1 MTGLLARIGGMLVA
15 PRRLLADMSPETGR
29 HDGAALL
36 GAYLLAV
43 AVLPIGDVIADF
55 WALRSL
61 AAAPGLLRALLP
73 ALPWL
78 LTAAALDW
86 LLGPGRAH
94 RAALCL
100 APLLVIDALAHLL
113 TGLGLP
119 LPGPSY
125 LAPAL
130 GGLAALLLAARVRG
144 AIPPTPA
151 APADLSPG
159 TASSAPADLSPG
171 TASPAPADLSPGTAP
186 PAPAD
191 LSPGTAPPAPD
202 DLSPGTAPPAPDD
215 LSPGT
220 ASPAP
225 AAHVPKDMPPRTPGR
240 ARLSQVVGGLVLALV
255 AARALTDLKLL
266 KDRWPTLAPVAVG
279 DPLPEFAV
287 PLLDGGALRSADLRG
302 RPHLLIFW
310 TTWCGVCDAEMPMY
324 RALAERYAARGL
336 AVVAVNAD
344 REGDVPA
351 LVRAHRDARGLPF
364 PIALDDRSMVRRFRV
379 EMFPHLVLIDAA
391 GQIRRVHQGRSFERD
406 LAAAIEAVLP

>member
-100 APLLVIDALAHLL
+100 VPLLVIDALAHLL

-125 LAPAL
+125 LAPVL

-144 AIPPTPA
+144 AIAPTPA
-151 APADLSPG
+151 ASADM
-159 TASSAPADLSPG
+159 
-171 TASPAPADLSPGTAP
+171 SPGTAP
-186 PAPAD
+186 PARAD
-191 LSPGTAPPAPD
+191 MSPGTA
-202 DLSPGTAPPAPDD
+202 L
-215 LSPGT
+215 
-220 ASPAP
+220 P
-225 AAHVPKDMPPRTPGR
+225 AAPVPEARPARAPGR
-240 ARLSQVVGGLVLALV
+240 QRLARVLGGLVLALV

-266 KDRWPTLAPVAVG
+266 NDRWPTLAPVAVD

-287 PLLDGGALRSADLRG
+287 PLLDGGTLRSADLRG

-310 TTWCGVCDAEMPMY
+310 TTWCGVCEAEMPMY

-351 LVRAHRDARGLPF
+351 LVRAHRDAQGLPF

-379 EMFPHLVLIDAA
+379 EMFPHLVLVDAA
-391 GQIRRVHQGRSFERD
+391 GQIRHVHQGRSFERD

>member
-171 TASPAPADLSPGTAP
+171 TASS
-186 PAPAD
+186 
-191 LSPGTAPPAPD
+191 APD
-202 DLSPGTAPPAPDD
+202 DLSPGTAPPAP
-215 LSPGT
+215 
-220 ASPAP
+220 AAP
-225 AAHVPKDMPPRTPGR
+225 VPKDMPPRTPGR

-287 PLLDGGALRSADLRG
+287 PLLDGGSLRSADLRG

>member
-15 PRRLLADMSPETGR
+15 PRRLLADLSPETGR

-159 TASSAPADLSPG
+159 TASSAPADM
-171 TASPAPADLSPGTAP
+171 SPGTAP

-191 LSPGTAPPAPD
+191 LSPGTDPPAPD
-202 DLSPGTAPPAPDD
+202 DLSPGTAPPAP
-215 LSPGT
+215 
-220 ASPAP
+220 AAP
-225 AAHVPKDMPPRTPGR
+225 VPKDMPPRTPGR

-287 PLLDGGALRSADLRG
+287 PLLDGGSLRSADLRG

>member
-159 TASSAPADLSPG
+159 TASSAPADM
-171 TASPAPADLSPGTAP
+171 SPGTAP

-191 LSPGTAPPAPD
+191 MSPGTAPPAPD
-202 DLSPGTAPPAPDD
+202 DLSPGTAPPAP
-215 LSPGT
+215 
-220 ASPAP
+220 AAP
-225 AAHVPKDMPPRTPGR
+225 VPKDMPPRTPGR

-287 PLLDGGALRSADLRG
+287 PLLDGGSLRSADLRG

>member
-100 APLLVIDALAHLL
+100 VPLLVIDALAHLL

-125 LAPAL
+125 LAPVL

-144 AIPPTPA
+144 AIAPTPA
-151 APADLSPG
+151 ASADM
-159 TASSAPADLSPG
+159 
-171 TASPAPADLSPGTAP
+171 SPGTAP
-186 PAPAD
+186 PASAD
-191 LSPGTAPPAPD
+191 MSPGTAPPARAD
-202 DLSPGTAPPAPDD
+202 MSPGTAPPASVDM
-215 LSPGT
+215 SPGT
-220 ASPAP
+220 APP
-225 AAHVPKDMPPRTPGR
+225 AAPVPEARPARAPGR
-240 ARLSQVVGGLVLALV
+240 QRLARVLGGLVLALV

-266 KDRWPTLAPVAVG
+266 NDRWPTLAPVAVD

-287 PLLDGGALRSADLRG
+287 PLLDGGTLRSADLRG

-310 TTWCGVCDAEMPMY
+310 TTWCGVCEAEMPMY

-351 LVRAHRDARGLPF
+351 LVRAHRDAQGLPF

-379 EMFPHLVLIDAA
+379 EMFPHLVLVDAA
-391 GQIRRVHQGRSFERD
+391 GQIRHVHQGRSFERD

>member
-78 LTAAALDW
+78 LAAAALDW

-159 TASSAPADLSPG
+159 TASSAPADM
-171 TASPAPADLSPGTAP
+171 SPGTAP

-202 DLSPGTAPPAPDD
+202 DLSPGTAPPAPD
-215 LSPGT
+215 
-220 ASPAP
+220 AP
-225 AAHVPKDMPPRTPGR
+225 VPKDMPPRTPGR

-287 PLLDGGALRSADLRG
+287 PLLDGGSLRSADLRG

>member
-1 MTGLLARIGGMLVA
+1 MTGLLQRIGGMLVA
-15 PRRLLADMSPETGR
+15 PRGLLAHLSPETGHR
-29 HDGAALL
+29 DGAALL

-43 AVLPIGDVIADF
+43 AVLPIGDALADF

-78 LTAAALDW
+78 LAAAALDW

-100 APLLVIDALAHLL
+100 VPLLVVDALAHLL
-113 TGLGLP
+113 PGLGVA

-125 LAPAL
+125 VAPVL

-144 AIPPTPA
+144 AIPPA
-151 APADLSPG
+151 AS
-159 TASSAPADLSPG
+159 T
-171 TASPAPADLSPGTAP
+171 DLSPGTAP
-186 PAPAD
+186 PAPTD
-191 LSPGTAPPAPD
+191 LSPGTARPAPS
-202 DLSPGTAPPAPDD
+202 SP
-215 LSPGT
+215 
-220 ASPAP
+220 
-225 AAHVPKDMPPRTPGR
+225 VPKDIPPLTPGR
-240 ARLSQVVGGLVLALV
+240 ARLARVVGGLVLALV
-255 AARALTDLKLL
+255 AARAVTDLRLL
-266 KDRWPTLAPVAVG
+266 IDRWPTLAPVAVD

-287 PLLDGGALRSADLRG
+287 PLLDGGTLRSADLQG

-310 TTWCGVCDAEMPMY
+310 TTWCGVCKAEMPMY

-351 LVRAHRDARGLPF
+351 LVRAHRDAQGLPF
-364 PIALDDRSMVRRFRV
+364 PIALDDRSMVRQFRV
-379 EMFPHLVLIDAA
+379 EMYPHLVLIDAT
-391 GQIRRVHQGRSFERD
+391 GQIRHVHQGRSFERT

>member
-151 APADLSPG
+151 APADM
-159 TASSAPADLSPG
+159 
-171 TASPAPADLSPGTAP
+171 SPGTAP

-202 DLSPGTAPPAPDD
+202 DMSPGTAPPAPDD

-220 ASPAP
+220 APPAP
-225 AAHVPKDMPPRTPGR
+225 DAPVPKDMPPRTPGR

-287 PLLDGGALRSADLRG
+287 PLLDGGSLRSADLRG

>member
-1 MTGLLARIGGMLVA
+1 
-15 PRRLLADMSPETGR
+15 
-29 HDGAALL
+29 
-36 GAYLLAV
+36 
-43 AVLPIGDVIADF
+43 
-55 WALRSL
+55 
-61 AAAPGLLRALLP
+61 
-73 ALPWL
+73 
-78 LTAAALDW
+78 
-86 LLGPGRAH
+86 
-94 RAALCL
+94 
-100 APLLVIDALAHLL
+100 
-113 TGLGLP
+113 
-119 LPGPSY
+119 
-125 LAPAL
+125 
-130 GGLAALLLAARVRG
+130 
-144 AIPPTPA
+144 
-151 APADLSPG
+151 
-159 TASSAPADLSPG
+159 
-171 TASPAPADLSPGTAP
+171 
-186 PAPAD
+186 
-191 LSPGTAPPAPD
+191 
-202 DLSPGTAPPAPDD
+202 
-215 LSPGT
+215 
-220 ASPAP
+220 
-225 AAHVPKDMPPRTPGR
+225 MPPRTPGR

-287 PLLDGGALRSADLRG
+287 PLLDGGSLRSADLRG